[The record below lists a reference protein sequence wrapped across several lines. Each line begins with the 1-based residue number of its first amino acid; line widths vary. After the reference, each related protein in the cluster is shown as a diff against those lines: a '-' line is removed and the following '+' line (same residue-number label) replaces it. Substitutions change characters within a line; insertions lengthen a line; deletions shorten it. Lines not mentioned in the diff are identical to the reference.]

1 MSPEAPM
8 MTRAEALTI
17 WASARE
23 RARYELL
30 AEAARLC
37 RQGRAEEADQFRF
50 AACILEIRAM
60 QERAQAA
67 IRRTAGALSPSQESS
82 RS

>member
-1 MSPEAPM
+1 M

-23 RARYELL
+23 RARHELL
-30 AEAARLC
+30 AEAARLS
-37 RQGRAEEADQFRF
+37 RQGRAEEADRCRLV
-50 AACILEIRAM
+50 ACILEIRAM

-67 IRRTAGALSPSQESS
+67 LRKTAGALSPSPESS
-82 RS
+82 RLEVR